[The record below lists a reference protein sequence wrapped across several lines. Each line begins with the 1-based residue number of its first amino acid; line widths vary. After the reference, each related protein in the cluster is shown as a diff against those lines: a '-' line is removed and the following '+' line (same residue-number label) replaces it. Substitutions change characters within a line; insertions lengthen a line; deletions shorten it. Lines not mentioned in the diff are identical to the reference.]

1 MNIGL
6 TMSRALIVSS
16 QPLVSLSLS
25 MLLKREGYT
34 VVGEVN
40 DGQEALQFIKKNA
53 VDLLLT
59 EIDIPS
65 LNGLDLVKRLRK
77 SDYSLKVLVMGGQK
91 QNIVINHAI
100 SIGANGY
107 IVTRDDISQIIH
119 AIHAVMSG
127 YCYFPMQSQPIAS
140 PISTQPH
147 SQLSMREIQVLR
159 ELTTGK
165 KGIHIAEEMN
175 ISFKTVSTYKCRI
188 MKKLNLGSM
197 VDLMDYVRTHQL

>member
-1 MNIGL
+1 
-6 TMSRALIVSS
+6 
-16 QPLVSLSLS
+16 

-40 DGQEALQFIKKNA
+40 DGQEALQFIKNNT

-77 SDYSLKVLVMGGQK
+77 SDYSLKILVMGGQK

-127 YCYFPMQSQPIAS
+127 YCYFPMQSQPMAS
-140 PISTQPH
+140 TVTVQPH

-165 KGIHIAEEMN
+165 KSIHIAEEMN